1 MIKIDQFKI
10 SFKNKF
16 YFNLGNNVN
25 LKFNFQ
31 FFNFGLRER
40 EREREIICL
49 VTMWETGQFNVDK
62 LPYEIRI

>member
-40 EREREIICL
+40 ERERERERDYLSCDHVGDWAI
-49 VTMWETGQFNVDK
+49 
-62 LPYEIRI
+62 

>member
-1 MIKIDQFKI
+1 MIKIDQFNY
-10 SFKNKF
+10 FFLKNKF

-40 EREREIICL
+40 EIICL
-49 VTMWETGQFNVDK
+49 VTMWEIGQFNVDK
-62 LPYEIRI
+62 LPHEIRI

>member
-31 FFNFGLRER
+31 FFNFGLRVR
-40 EREREIICL
+40 DYLSCDYVGDWAI
-49 VTMWETGQFNVDK
+49 
-62 LPYEIRI
+62 

>member
-40 EREREIICL
+40 ERERERERDYLSCDYVGDWAI
-49 VTMWETGQFNVDK
+49 
-62 LPYEIRI
+62 

>member
-16 YFNLGNNVN
+16 YFNVGNNVN

-40 EREREIICL
+40 ERERERERDYLSCDYVGDWAI
-49 VTMWETGQFNVDK
+49 
-62 LPYEIRI
+62 